1 MLFEIHND
9 KDVSRIYMELK
20 AGFFAFIH
28 VTIPTLSHEECE
40 EIYNDSFMALC
51 ENISSGKLQTLTC
64 SLQTYI
70 NQIGRN
76 KSVSYLRSKGEDLHL
91 IPDYEIAQWDD
102 LPEDEDIEADL
113 LEKVYRLVKEMQN
126 DTCRKLLFGF
136 YWHHYTME
144 MLAKL
149 IGANSADVAKTTKNR
164 CLTKLRNAAK
174 ALLR

>member
-1 MLFEIHND
+1 MLFEIQND
-9 KDVSRIYMELK
+9 KEVSRIYTELK
-20 AGFFAFIH
+20 TGFFAFIH

-51 ENISSGKLQTLTC
+51 DNISSGKLQTLTC

-76 KSVSYLRSKGEDLHL
+76 KSVSYLRKKGDIQM
-91 IPDYEIAQWDD
+91 IPDYEIGHWDD
-102 LPEDEDIEADL
+102 MAEEEDIELDL
-113 LEKVYRLVKEMQN
+113 LDKVYQLVKEMQN

-136 YWHHYTME
+136 YWHHYNME
-144 MLAKL
+144 MLARL

>member
-1 MLFEIHND
+1 MLFEIQND
-9 KDVSRIYMELK
+9 KEVSRIYTELK

-28 VTIPTLSHEECE
+28 VTIPALSHEECE
-40 EIYNDSFMALC
+40 EIYNDSFIALC
-51 ENISSGKLQTLTC
+51 DNISSGKLQTLTC

-76 KSVSYLRSKGEDLHL
+76 KSVSYLRSKGDVQT
-91 IPDYEIAQWDD
+91 IPDYEIGQWDD
-102 LPEDEDIEADL
+102 VAMDDDMELDL
-113 LEKVYRLVKEMQN
+113 FEKVYQLVKEMQN

>member
-1 MLFEIHND
+1 
-9 KDVSRIYMELK
+9 
-20 AGFFAFIH
+20 
-28 VTIPTLSHEECE
+28 
-40 EIYNDSFMALC
+40 
-51 ENISSGKLQTLTC
+51 
-64 SLQTYI
+64 
-70 NQIGRN
+70 
-76 KSVSYLRSKGEDLHL
+76 
-91 IPDYEIAQWDD
+91 
-102 LPEDEDIEADL
+102 
-113 LEKVYRLVKEMQN
+113 MQN